1 MWSFLHSFKGEK
13 MILSVNEKN
22 QLFTNVIDDI
32 LKERGSAICLTDA
45 LDYADKAV
53 VAAMLTGKSNVTLD
67 LSCVVQTAEAQ
78 KEVKALFKE
87 FSQDF
92 ITELGLKAIDEQMYP
107 DIKKLPEFEIY
118 AFSLLCPASFLL
130 ELAGFS
136 FGGNH
141 E

>member
-1 MWSFLHSFKGEK
+1 

-32 LKERGSAICLTDA
+32 LMERGSAICLTDA

-107 DIKKLPEFEIY
+107 DIKKLPEFEV
-118 AFSLLCPASFLL
+118 
-130 ELAGFS
+130 
-136 FGGNH
+136 
-141 E
+141 